1 MANSY
6 DLVIR
11 GGTVADGSG
20 GALFEADVAIQG
32 TRIAE
37 IGKIAGSGA
46 AEIDA
51 KGLLVTPG
59 FVDIHTHF
67 DGQVTWEDRLV
78 PSSGHGV
85 TSVLM
90 GNCGVGFAPCRPD
103 QHELLVKVMEGVED
117 IPEAVMAEGLPWN
130 WETFGQYLDVLGG
143 RRCDIDFAAY
153 IPHSPVR
160 VYVMGERGVAREP
173 ATDADLAQ
181 MRAIVRDAVLAGAM
195 GVSSSHH
202 TGHRDAD
209 GALAPSVGSHERE
222 LLALADGLG
231 DAGRGVFQ
239 WIGNSHYGSDPAHEV
254 GIMREIA
261 RRTGR
266 MVTFTLIQKAGR
278 PDLPWEVLKLVEA
291 ARRDGLPIRP
301 QVFPR
306 PIGVLLGLDFNHHPF
321 RYHPSFQKLVDL
333 PLAEKVKALRDPE
346 LRAKLLQEKP
356 DHPNPVLVS
365 FACTPAETYVLGD
378 PPNYEPGPEDKVGA
392 RAARLGVSAWELAYD
407 LLLENDG
414 RTVLMMP
421 PSNYVEANLEAVRR
435 MMTHPDTLIALGD
448 GGAHYG
454 MICDSSFPT
463 FLLSHWVRDRK
474 QGRVP
479 VEWAVKALTHSN
491 ASAVGFTDR
500 GLLKAGMKADLNVI
514 DLSALKLHAPRA
526 KYDLPA
532 GGRRLSQKADG
543 YRATI
548 VAGQT
553 TYRDGEATGVLPG
566 RLVRSMVQ
574 E

>member
-1 MANSY
+1 MAHSY

-32 TRIAE
+32 QRIAE
-37 IGKIAGSGA
+37 IGKIAGAGA
-46 AEIDA
+46 EEIDA

-67 DGQVTWEDRLV
+67 DGQVTWENRLV

-103 QHELLVKVMEGVED
+103 QHDLLVKVMEGVED

-143 RRCDIDFAAY
+143 RQCDIDFAAY

-160 VYVMGERGVAREP
+160 VYVMGERGAAREP

-202 TGHRDAD
+202 TGHRAAD
-209 GALAPSVGSHERE
+209 GSLAPSVGSHERE
-222 LLALADGLG
+222 LMALAEGLK

-239 WIGNSHYGSDPAHEV
+239 WIGNSHYGSDPAQEI

-261 RRTGR
+261 SRTGR
-266 MVTFTLIQKAGR
+266 LVTFTLIQKAGR
-278 PDLPWEVLKLVEA
+278 PDLPWEVLRLVEQ
-291 ARRDGLPIRP
+291 ARQDGLPIRP

-321 RYHPSFQKLVDL
+321 RYHPSFQRLVDL
-333 PLAEKVKALRDPE
+333 PLAEKVKALRDPA

-378 PPNYEPGPEDKVGA
+378 PPNYEPGPEDKLGA

-491 ASAVGFTDR
+491 AAAVGFSDR
-500 GLLKAGMKADLNVI
+500 GLVKAGMKADLNVI
-514 DLSALKLHAPRA
+514 DLSALKLHAPIAR
-526 KYDLPA
+526 YDLPA

-553 TYRDGEATGVLPG
+553 TYRDGEATGALPG
-566 RLVRSMVQ
+566 RLIRSAQ
-574 E
+574 R